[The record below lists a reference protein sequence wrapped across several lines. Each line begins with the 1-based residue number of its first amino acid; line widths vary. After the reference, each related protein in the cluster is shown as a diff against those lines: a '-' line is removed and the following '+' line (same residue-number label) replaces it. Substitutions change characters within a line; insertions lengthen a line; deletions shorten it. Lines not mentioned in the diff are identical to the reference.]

1 MLTLNRTAK
10 VKVNK
15 IKALRAFLTYKLRF
29 STDPFLTIQPGF
41 ATDPKKWFLFALS
54 HDRGVGAERTPSRS
68 RIK

>member
-29 STDPFLTIQPGF
+29 STDPFLTIQGGNVNSESQC
-41 ATDPKKWFLFALS
+41 KGKSYWLI
-54 HDRGVGAERTPSRS
+54 GVLNY
-68 RIK
+68 